1 MIRGARPHA
10 LAEDKEATIGE
21 PKRVIG
27 DPLRSRT
34 TRRQATE
41 VAIAVNAPV
50 GYEKLER
57 CITRPIRL
65 DLKRASCEAH

>member
-41 VAIAVNAPV
+41 VAIAVNALN
-50 GYEKLER
+50 LE
-57 CITRPIRL
+57 IGRPMSVRL
-65 DLKRASCEAH
+65 R